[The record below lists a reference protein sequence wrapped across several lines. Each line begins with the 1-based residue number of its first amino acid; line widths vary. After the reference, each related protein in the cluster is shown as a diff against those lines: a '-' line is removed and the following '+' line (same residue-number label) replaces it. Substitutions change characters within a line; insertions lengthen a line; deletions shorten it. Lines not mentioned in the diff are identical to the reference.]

1 MPEFVKRY
9 NLEGSSLVYQD
20 LDKVKDK
27 KIKFLKEN
35 LSVIKDGFIRHN
47 SMIIADTIIKII
59 CDDLKYQDKHNEIEY
74 MMMNSKLQIDK
85 EIEKEKAK
93 RRRAVKG
100 KKEDDKK
107 YNSKFAN
114 KYRERIKSIREAEA
128 KKGKHTL
135 KNKD

>member
-9 NLEGSSLVYQD
+9 NLEGSSPVYQD

-47 SMIIADTIIKII
+47 AMIIADTIIKII

-85 EIEKEKAK
+85 EIEKENAK

-100 KKEDDKK
+100 KKENDKK
-107 YNSKFAN
+107 NGSKFSN
-114 KYRERIKSIREAEA
+114 KYKERIKSIREAEA

-135 KNKD
+135 NNKD

>member
-107 YNSKFAN
+107 NGSKFSN
-114 KYRERIKSIREAEA
+114 KYKERIKTIREAEV

-135 KNKD
+135 NNKD